1 MPPRQQHAQAC
12 VMGDMDLVRPLGL
25 AGISCVVAG
34 APGDPVF
41 HSRFIRKELSWEDNE
56 PQAERRVDAL
66 IRYGAAQPE
75 PPVLF
80 YQSDSQLRL
89 VSRYRDRLNQVFRFI
104 VAGPPL
110 IEILLDKARFQESAE
125 RWNLP
130 VPAARRIHPTGND
143 PCEIDLPFPVIVKPV
158 EHAEPDAVSW
168 KLVAGSHKALLVET
182 PETLRVLWPRFV
194 AADLNLLFQEA
205 VLGPESCIESYHVF
219 VDQTGAVAAEF
230 TGRKIRTLPVVCGL
244 STAVETTD
252 AADVRVIGREIVQR
266 IDLRGVA
273 KLDFKRSSEGKLYLL
288 EINPRF
294 NLWHHL
300 GAIAGVNLPALVY
313 GDLTGAPR
321 PIVLSARAGVRWV
334 SPWADMRAAQE
345 SGIPI
350 TAWLWWLLHCEAK
363 SGVAWD
369 DPMPVLRKLLARIP
383 RSRGSLARNEPYA
396 ITGK

>member
-1 MPPRQQHAQAC
+1 
-12 VMGDMDLVRPLGL
+12 MGDMDLVRPLGL

-41 HSRFIRKELSWEDNE
+41 HSRFTRKELSWEDNE
-56 PQAERRVDAL
+56 PQAENRVDAL

-89 VSRYRDRLNQVFRFI
+89 VSRYRNRLAETFRFV
-104 VAGPPL
+104 VAEPGL
-110 IEILLDKARFQESAE
+110 VEVLLDKARFQEFAE

-130 VPAARRIHPTGND
+130 VPAARRIHPTDND
-143 PCEIDLPFPVIVKPV
+143 PGEIDLHFPVIVKPV

-168 KLVAGSHKALLVET
+168 KMIAGSHKALLVET
-182 PETLRVLWPRFV
+182 PETLRGLWPRFV

-205 VLGPESCIESYHVF
+205 VLGPESCIESYHVY
-219 VDQTGAVAAEF
+219 VDQTGAIAAEF
-230 TGRKIRTLPVVCGL
+230 TGRKIRTLPVSCGL

-252 AADVRVIGREIVQR
+252 AADVRVIGRDIVQKL
-266 IDLRGVA
+266 DLRGVA
-273 KLDFKRSSEGKLYLL
+273 KLDFKRSAEGKLYLL

-300 GAIAGVNLPALVY
+300 GAIAGLNLPALVY
-313 GDLTGAPR
+313 GDLTGVPR
-321 PIVLSARAGVRWV
+321 PVALSARAGVRWV
-334 SPWADMRAAQE
+334 SPWADMQAAQE
-345 SGIPI
+345 SGISI

-363 SGVAWD
+363 AGVAWD

-383 RSRGSLARNEPYA
+383 RLRGSPARGEPRPIA
-396 ITGK
+396 GK